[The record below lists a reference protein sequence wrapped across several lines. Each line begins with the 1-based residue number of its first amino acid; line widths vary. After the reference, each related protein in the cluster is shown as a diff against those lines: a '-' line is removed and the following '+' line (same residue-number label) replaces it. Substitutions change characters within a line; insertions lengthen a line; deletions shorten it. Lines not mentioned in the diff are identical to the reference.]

1 MSRISSRSFA
11 VNSSQQQIV
20 ELGSIG
26 EVEIDVVQSDR
37 SLLNCN
43 ASIQLAGAD
52 IDDTN
57 QVPVKNTNSSDM
69 EVNSNLR
76 INSLDVDDTNRVP
89 CKSNLQ
95 VYGLDVSGSNKVP
108 VKNTARSDMEVNSN
122 LRINAADVDDTNRVP
137 TQSNLQIGGVDVS
150 GSNQVP
156 VTITGG
162 VSGSEA
168 NLDNGSSVIA
178 DDNSTAVNVNSDKH
192 NIFGNSTDTTNAI
205 EVEISANGTDYYNMG
220 IDIFPNGSGDFQ
232 LSLDMPIQYIRLRY
246 TGTATVTATV
256 ISS

>member
-43 ASIQLAGAD
+43 ASIQLAGTD
-52 IDDTN
+52 IDDLN
-57 QVPVKNTNSSDM
+57 PLYVINTSAANM
-69 EVNSNLR
+69 ETNSNLR
-76 INSLDVDDTNRVP
+76 I
-89 CKSNLQ
+89 
-95 VYGLDVSGSNKVP
+95 
-108 VKNTARSDMEVNSN
+108 A
-122 LRINAADVDDTNRVP
+122 AADVDDGNRVP
-137 TQSNLQIGGVDVS
+137 CQSNLQVLGVDVDDTDRLPVKSTLQIGGVDVS
-150 GSNQVP
+150 GANKVP
-156 VTITGG
+156 VTLSGG

-220 IDIFPNGSGDFQ
+220 IDIFTDGSGDFQ

>member
-43 ASIQLAGAD
+43 ASIQLAGTD
-52 IDDTN
+52 IDDLN
-57 QVPVKNTNSSDM
+57 PLYVINTSAANM
-69 EVNSNLR
+69 ETNSNLR
-76 INSLDVDDTNRVP
+76 I
-89 CKSNLQ
+89 
-95 VYGLDVSGSNKVP
+95 
-108 VKNTARSDMEVNSN
+108 A
-122 LRINAADVDDTNRVP
+122 AADVDDGNRVP
-137 TQSNLQIGGVDVS
+137 CQSNLQVLGVDVDDTDRLPVKSTLQIGGVDVS
-150 GSNQVP
+150 GANKVP
-156 VTITGG
+156 VTLSGG

>member
-43 ASIQLAGAD
+43 ASIQLAGTD
-52 IDDTN
+52 IDDLN
-57 QVPVKNTNSSDM
+57 PLYVINTSAANM
-69 EVNSNLR
+69 ETNSNLR
-76 INSLDVDDTNRVP
+76 I
-89 CKSNLQ
+89 
-95 VYGLDVSGSNKVP
+95 
-108 VKNTARSDMEVNSN
+108 A
-122 LRINAADVDDTNRVP
+122 AADVDDGNRVP
-137 TQSNLQIGGVDVS
+137 CQSNLQIGGVDVDDTDRVPCIATLQIGGVDVS
-150 GSNQVP
+150 GANKVP
-156 VTITGG
+156 VTLSGG

-178 DDNSTAVNVNSDKH
+178 DDNSSAVNVNSDKH